1 MKAILVFG
9 LLVLTAYL
17 GSGLLFKKKKVVFP
31 LNYFFLSGIVYIFLG
46 LVLGNRGLNI
56 LSPEILEDL
65 SPLVSLGLGWIGF
78 LFGFQ
83 LEFRYIRKFPRK
95 YISLSLLQSLFIV
108 ILVCGVFIWILIILF
123 PFQSHFFLLG
133 MAVSLGLLLSLNS
146 PSLLNFASSQ
156 IPDKGDY
163 YYLARFLVSV
173 SGFWGLG
180 GLVLISSYWH
190 FPFFETNVLT
200 KGTLFILASVVFPF
214 FLGYL
219 FHFLTLKKTLEQ
231 DLLVYLLGL
240 VFFASG
246 AAAYFSLPSLCICMI
261 LGATFSNLTRLQE
274 KIYPLL
280 LSTEKPFYI
289 IFLILIGAHWD
300 FNFDDRIALL
310 VGLVLVMRIIGYS
323 FSFYVFGKILRFPF
337 SLSPIFG
344 FCFLSFGGIA
354 IAFVVSIKL
363 IIKLPLT
370 DVFVSVALLAIV
382 ASELLSPWGLKAS
395 ILRLDAKK

>member
-9 LLVLTAYL
+9 LLVLIAYL
-17 GSGLLFKKKKVVFP
+17 GSGLIFKKKRAFFP
-31 LNYFFLSGIVYIFLG
+31 LYYLFLSGIVYIFLG
-46 LVLGNRGLNI
+46 LILGNKGLNI
-56 LSPEILEDL
+56 LSPEVLEGL

-83 LEFRYIRKFPRK
+83 LEFKYIRKFPSK
-95 YISLSLLQSLFIV
+95 YIGLSFLQSLFV
-108 ILVCGVFIWILIILF
+108 VVLVSGVFIWILIILF

-133 MAVSLGLLLSLNS
+133 MAVSLGLLLSLSS
-146 PSLLNFASSQ
+146 PSLLNFASSK
-156 IPDKGDY
+156 IPSKGDY

-180 GLVLISSYWH
+180 GLVLIASYWH
-190 FPFFETNVLT
+190 FPFFETNVFV
-200 KGTLFILASVVFPF
+200 KGTVFVLASNFFPF

-219 FHFLTLKKTLEQ
+219 FHFLTFKKTSER

-246 AAAYFSLPSLCICMI
+246 AAAYFSLPSICICII

-289 IFLILIGAHWD
+289 IFLILIGALWNFD
-300 FNFDDRIALL
+300 FDDRIALL
-310 VGLVLVMRIIGYS
+310 VVLVLAMRIISYS
-323 FSFYVFGKILRFPF
+323 FSFYIFGKILRFPF
-337 SLSPIFG
+337 SLSPVFS

-382 ASELLSPWGLKAS
+382 ASELLSPWALKAS
-395 ILRLDAKK
+395 ILKLDAKK